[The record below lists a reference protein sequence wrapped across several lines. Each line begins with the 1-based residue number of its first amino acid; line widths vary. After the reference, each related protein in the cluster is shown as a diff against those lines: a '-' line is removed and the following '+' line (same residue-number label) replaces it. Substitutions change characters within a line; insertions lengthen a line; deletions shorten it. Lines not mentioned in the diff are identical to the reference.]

1 MNYDNIDIIVS
12 RYNEDLK
19 WTLEEPFNEFKYIV
33 YNKGDNENFEKTN
46 IKQII
51 TLPNI
56 GRCDHTYLYHITEN
70 YDILNNVLVFFP
82 GSLNLCIKQ
91 NKKEIAIDLLN
102 RIKNNQGDYA
112 IFVGRFLQNGV
123 YDEFKN
129 FHLEKWSSSDH
140 NNIVKNNESTLYP
153 ANIRPFG
160 KWFLHNFGNIKV
172 YISNYYGIFSV
183 DKKDIIQHRK
193 YRYEKLVKQ
202 LEVSSNPEVGHYIE
216 RSWAAI
222 FFPLKYTKI
231 KIKNY
236 N

>member
-12 RYNEDLK
+12 RYNEDLN
-19 WTLEEPFNEFKYIV
+19 WTLEKPFNEFKYIV
-33 YNKGDNENFEKTN
+33 YNKGDNENFEKAN
-46 IKQII
+46 IKQIL
-51 TLPNI
+51 TLPNV

-70 YDILNNVLVFFP
+70 YDMLNNVLVFFP
-82 GSLNLCIKQ
+82 GSLNLGI
-91 NKKEIAIDLLN
+91 KKEIAIDLLN
-102 RIKNNQGDYA
+102 RIKNNNGNAA
-112 IFVGRFLQNGV
+112 IFVGRLLQNGV

-129 FHLEKWSSSDH
+129 FHLENWSSSDH
-140 NNIVKNNESTLYP
+140 NNIVKNNESILYP

-222 FFPLKYTKI
+222 FFPLKYSKI

>member
-12 RYNEDLK
+12 RYNEDLA

-33 YNKGDNENFEKTN
+33 YNKGDNENFEKKN
-46 IKQII
+46 IKDII
-51 TLPNI
+51 TLENL
-56 GRCDHTYLYHITEN
+56 GRCDHTYLYHIVTN
-70 YDILNNVLVFFP
+70 YDNLNNVLVFFP
-82 GSLNLCIKQ
+82 GSLNLGI
-91 NKKEIAIDLLN
+91 KKEIAIDLLN
-102 RIKNNQGDYA
+102 RIKNNNGNAA
-112 IFVGRFLQNGV
+112 IFVGRMLQNGLL
-123 YDEFKN
+123 DEFKH
-129 FHLEKWSSSDH
+129 FQLENWASTDQ
-140 NNIVKNNESTLYP
+140 NNIIKNKESYLSP

-172 YISNYYGIFSV
+172 FFSNYYGIFSL

-202 LEVSSNPEVGHYIE
+202 LEVGSNPEVGHYTE

-222 FFPLKYTKI
+222 FHPLKYTKI

>member
-1 MNYDNIDIIVS
+1 MNYNNIDIIIS

-33 YNKGDNENFEKTN
+33 YNKGDNDDFEKTN

-56 GRCDHTYLYHITEN
+56 GREGHTYLYHVSEN
-70 YDILNNVLVFFP
+70 YNNLNNVLVFFP
-82 GSLNLCIKQ
+82 GSVNLGI
-91 NKKEIAIDLLN
+91 KKEIAIDLLN
-102 RIKNNQGDYA
+102 RIKNNNGNAA
-112 IFVGRFLQNGV
+112 IFVGRLLKNGV
-123 YDEFKN
+123 LDEFKH
-129 FHLEKWSSSDH
+129 FQLENWSSSEES
-140 NNIVKNNESTLYP
+140 NFAKNNESKLQFS
-153 ANIRPFG
+153 NIRPFG
-160 KWFLHNFGNIKV
+160 RWFLHNFGNIKV
-172 YISNYYGIFSV
+172 YVSNYYGIFSV
-183 DKKDIIQHRK
+183 HKLDVIQNRK

-202 LEVSSNPEVGHYIE
+202 LEVCSNPEVGHYIE

-222 FFPLKYTKI
+222 FHPLKYTKI

>member
-33 YNKGDNENFEKTN
+33 YNKGDNDDFEKSHVKEIIN
-46 IKQII
+46 I
-51 TLPNI
+51 LNI
-56 GRCDHTYLYHITEN
+56 GREGHSYLYHIVEN
-70 YDILNNVLVFFP
+70 YNDLNNVLVFFP
-82 GSLNLCIKQ
+82 GSMNLGIK
-91 NKKEIAIDLLN
+91 KTIASDLLN
-102 RIKNNQGDYA
+102 RIKNNSGNSG
-112 IFVGRFLQNGV
+112 IFVGRLLKNGV
-123 YDEFKN
+123 LDEFKN
-129 FHLEKWSSSDH
+129 FHLEIWSSTDP
-140 NNIVKNNESTLYP
+140 NNLDKNKESGLCA

-172 YISNYYGIFSV
+172 IFSNYYGIFSI

-222 FFPLKYTKI
+222 FSPLKYTKI